1 MITNRAP
8 VGGTIAVTPHAAASE
23 TAIRILREGGD
34 ALEAMVG
41 AAATISVVYPHMT
54 GLGGDA
60 FWLIR
65 EADGH
70 VRAIDGSGSAGQNVT
85 SALYRE
91 RQLDRIPESGPLAA
105 NTVAGAV
112 DSWNV
117 ALEISHTRWGGR
129 LPLGRLLEDAIGQAE
144 QGVAVSDS
152 QIHATQR
159 RLRALAKDEAFQ
171 EQFLVRGQTP
181 PKGHRMVSKALGG
194 TLRHLAE
201 HGLDDFYRG
210 SLGRAIAEGLLA
222 TGSPLIREDLER
234 YHASEVEPL
243 VLAHSLG
250 QVWNVPPPTQGL
262 VSLVLLG
269 ILDRVRLGD
278 TVPESADY
286 IHLVVEA
293 TKQAFSIRDPALG
306 NPPDTRTA
314 PGHCLAPA
322 FLDGLAA
329 RIQIDRALPWHHRA
343 DPGDTV
349 WMGAVDRHGR
359 TVSFIQSLYHEFGS
373 GVIAGDTGILWHNR
387 GCGFSL
393 DAREPNAIVPGRKPV
408 HTLNPALA
416 VLANGDLLAYGSMG
430 GDGQPQTQATLFTR
444 TVVFGQTL
452 QEAIR
457 APRWL
462 LGRTWGHNSDAL
474 KLESRFHDR
483 IVASLRARG
492 HRIEMIAPFDEAVGH
507 AGMILRGRDGSLSG
521 AADPRGNG
529 TVRWDP

>member
-1 MITNRAP
+1 MVVTPAP
-8 VGGTIAVTPHAAASE
+8 GGAIAVTPHAAASE

-34 ALEAMVG
+34 AIEAMVG

-65 EADGH
+65 EPDGR
-70 VRAIDGSGSAGQNVT
+70 VRAIDGGGPAGSNVT
-85 SALYRE
+85 SALYRA
-91 RQLDRIPESGPLAA
+91 RHLDRIPEYGPLAA

-112 DSWNV
+112 DSWNI
-117 ALEISHTRWGGR
+117 ALGISHRRWGGR
-129 LPLGRLLEDAIGQAE
+129 LPLGQLLEDAIGHAE
-144 QGVAVSDS
+144 QGVVISES
-152 QIHATQR
+152 QIRATRR
-159 RLRALAKDEAFQ
+159 RLHELAKDSAFQ
-171 EQFLVRGQTP
+171 EQFLVHGQAP
-181 PKGHRMVSKALGG
+181 PQDHRIYARALAD
-194 TLRHLAE
+194 TLRRLAE
-201 HGLDDFYRG
+201 NGLEDFYRG
-210 SLGRAIAEGLLA
+210 SLGRVIAEGLRA

-250 QVWNVPPPTQGL
+250 QIWNVPPPTQGL

-269 ILDRVRLGD
+269 ILDRVGLGD
-278 TVPESADY
+278 TLSESADY

-293 TKQAFSIRDPALG
+293 TKQAFSVRDPALG
-306 NPPDTRTA
+306 SPPASRISPA
-314 PGHCLAPA
+314 QCLAPA
-322 FLDGLAA
+322 FLDELAA
-329 RIQIDRALPWHHRA
+329 RIQLDCVLPWRHRA

-349 WMGAVDRHGR
+349 WMGTVDRHGR

-373 GVIAGDTGILWHNR
+373 GVVAGNTGILWHNR

-393 DAREPNAIVPGRKPV
+393 DAHEPNALLPGRKPV

-430 GDGQPQTQATLFTR
+430 GDGQPQTQAVLFTR
-444 TVVFGQTL
+444 SVVFGQTL

-462 LGRTWGHNSDAL
+462 LGRTWGRNSDAL
-474 KLESRFHDR
+474 RLEARFPES

-492 HRIEMIAPFDEAVGH
+492 HRIEMLAPFDEAVGH
-507 AGMILRGRDGSLSG
+507 AGMILRRRDGSLSG
-521 AADPRGNG
+521 AADPRGDG
-529 TVRWDP
+529 TVRYDP